1 MNSPFEI
8 FHSIDELDI
17 NLWNSKIHSTQI
29 FLDAEFLQIF
39 EINLDLNEI
48 LPFYIRFKNGI
59 IYGHLI
65 RIEGKKVANYIN
77 NKKYSIKKQLL
88 RNIGLRFFCFGNTH
102 LSNISSNSFQ
112 NRSIKEEDLNLL
124 IAHISKKY
132 KKRIRK
138 VFKDSSFLEI
148 KKIASQNIKALI
160 PNLQKLYLNVHA
172 KSSFSGPALNLKTYI
187 DFANYSKIEFSLY
200 VYSLNN
206 QMVGFSSEF
215 YYRNTL
221 YSYFIGLDYT
231 YNKKFSVYN
240 RILYDSIKHGI
251 DKKVSQI
258 VYGRT
263 ASEFK
268 STIGAVPIKSK
279 SAIYIT
285 NKFLRAII
293 YPYIKNL
300 SPRNWE
306 QRNPFK
312 IKTIL

>member
-1 MNSPFEI
+1 M
-8 FHSIDELDI
+8 
-17 NLWNSKIHSTQI
+17 
-29 FLDAEFLQIF
+29 
-39 EINLDLNEI
+39 
-48 LPFYIRFKNGI
+48 
-59 IYGHLI
+59 
-65 RIEGKKVANYIN
+65 
-77 NKKYSIKKQLL
+77 
-88 RNIGLRFFCFGNTH
+88 
-102 LSNISSNSFQ
+102 
-112 NRSIKEEDLNLL
+112 
-124 IAHISKKY
+124 
-132 KKRIRK
+132 
-138 VFKDSSFLEI
+138 EI

-263 ASEFK
+263 AAEFK